1 MSKSASSSKLST
13 AAARARRQTALR
25 LLRLREAAGITQR
38 ELVANVGASL
48 RAYHEIEA
56 GRVRFIALEA
66 FLYLFDQ
73 MVERKGLDVALAAIL
88 ATRWQDTELP
98 GHGVRK
104 TALGDRDTGSSQE
117 AVRQSN
123 GRCKISQYVGPNPT
137 ALSVSRSVLRA
148 IERASSSGRA
158 LGHESSAAILTAVA
172 DTKLINN
179 RPFGAG
185 YAPGGR
191 LLQGRAARLARRVH
205 TAKVTGSNP
214 VSATKRKVA

>member
-1 MSKSASSSKLST
+1 MKLTPFTLGVFPSARST
-13 AAARARRQTALR
+13 RAVPTALCAISFQGR
-25 LLRLREAAGITQR
+25 SPIGKRHNVTATEPEA
-38 ELVANVGASL
+38 V
-48 RAYHEIEA
+48 
-56 GRVRFIALEA
+56 
-66 FLYLFDQ
+66 
-73 MVERKGLDVALAAIL
+73 VE
-88 ATRWQDTELP
+88 
-98 GHGVRK
+98 
-104 TALGDRDTGSSQE
+104 GSSQE